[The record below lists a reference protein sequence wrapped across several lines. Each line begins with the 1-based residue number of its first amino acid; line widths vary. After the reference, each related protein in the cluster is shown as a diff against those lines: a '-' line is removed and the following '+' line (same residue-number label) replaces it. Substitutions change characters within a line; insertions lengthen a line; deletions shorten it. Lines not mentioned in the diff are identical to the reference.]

1 MQSKICI
8 FTELPFILFPAVLF
22 PFLNPVFELLNITM
36 FPKSTVDFFTKSV
49 KKIKESRLTDK
60 QTVKSGG
67 DYKWVFTFDNFL
79 RCVHLTY
86 MHLCIFKR

>member
-8 FTELPFILFPAVLF
+8 FTKLPFIFFPAVLF
-22 PFLNPVFELLNITM
+22 PFLNPVFEILNITL

-60 QTVKSGG
+60 QTVKSSGS
-67 DYKWVFTFDNFL
+67 DERVFTF
-79 RCVHLTY
+79 
-86 MHLCIFKR
+86 